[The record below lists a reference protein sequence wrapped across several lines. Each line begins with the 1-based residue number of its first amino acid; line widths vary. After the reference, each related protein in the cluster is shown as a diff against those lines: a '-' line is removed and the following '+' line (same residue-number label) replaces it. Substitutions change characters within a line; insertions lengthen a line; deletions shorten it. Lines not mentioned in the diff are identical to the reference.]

1 MIITCNLP
9 YFMIGKNEKIK
20 KECFLNTLKLKKIIK
35 GVKL

>member
-20 KECFLNTLKLKKIIK
+20 KECIFITLKTKKLINEN
-35 GVKL
+35 